1 MIYTNAIHD
10 NSFEIDISLFN
21 SNIHHAWKID
31 NAHYWLFENF
41 FTRSWVRAIQ
51 LEKLVM
57 PIDLLFAFG
66 YMMSVTDSN
75 DIRSKLNGMF
85 LGSLLVIYKN
95 WITQ

>member
-1 MIYTNAIHD
+1 MLYMIILSKYIVVCFIQIYITLGRWIMH
-10 NSFEIDISLFN
+10 IIGCL
-21 SNIHHAWKID
+21 KT
-31 NAHYWLFENF
+31 F
-41 FTRSWVRAIQ
+41 FTRPWVRAIQ

-95 WITQ
+95 WIT